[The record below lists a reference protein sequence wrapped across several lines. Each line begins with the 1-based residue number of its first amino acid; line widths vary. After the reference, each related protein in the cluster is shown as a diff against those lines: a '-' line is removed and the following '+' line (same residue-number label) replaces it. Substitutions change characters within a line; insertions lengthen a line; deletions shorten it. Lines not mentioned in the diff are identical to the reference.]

1 MENLPAYCSILYID
15 ALKIYLYISFQVI
28 AWIVSGVFF
37 FLLGGAVQHVECQF
51 PNQELN
57 LSHWQWK
64 LKVLTTRPPGNSLVW
79 SELCSPQNSHVEN
92 LTSEV
97 MVRRWDLWEMKQSWG
112 RSPHEWDWCRRSK
125 GELLCRLL
133 TFHVS
138 PTFLRQ
144 GFSACSPSFCSVGRN
159 SKEKNSPC
167 SQIPEGHNWCLSC
180 WYNGQE
186 ESETWS

>member
-1 MENLPAYCSILYID
+1 M
-15 ALKIYLYISFQVI
+15 
-28 AWIVSGVFF
+28 GVFF
-37 FLLGGAVQHVECQF
+37 FSSGQCCAACGMSGSQPGIKPEPLAVKAQS
-51 PNQELN
+51 PNHSATREL
-57 LSHWQWK
+57 
-64 LKVLTTRPPGNSLVW
+64 PGWILW

-92 LTSEV
+92 LTSKM
-97 MVRRWDLWEMKQSWG
+97 MVRRWNLWEMKQSWG
-112 RSPHEWDWCRRSK
+112 QSPHEWDWCRRFK
-125 GELLCRLL
+125 GELLCSLL
-133 TFHVS
+133 TFHVT
-138 PTFLRQ
+138 PTFMRQ